1 MVAGETSPPY
11 EPALGVAGVWPG
23 DRGYVREGGVPW
35 FLGFPL
41 QESHLPVFF
50 LSKIYSL
57 RCGHH
62 R

>member
-50 LSKIYSL
+50 LSKI
-57 RCGHH
+57 
-62 R
+62 